1 MVFQSLYRRFRPQTF
16 NEVVGQEHL
25 VNALKNA
32 IVEDRVGHAYL
43 LSGPRGTGKTST
55 ARILAKALNCEQLDA
70 GEPCGHCD
78 SCVSIE
84 NGSSMD
90 LIELDAASNNRVE
103 NVREITSNAALGSPG
118 RRKVYLLDEVHMLS
132 TAASNALLKT
142 LEEPPSHVV
151 FILATTDPQK
161 VLPTIRSRTQHVEL
175 SLINVDLLSMHVRN
189 IAERSEIDISDEI
202 VNYVV
207 NRGMGSVRDT
217 LSALDQVVAAGG
229 IPEERVSVTELLR
242 AIADRD
248 LVAAMSAVA
257 SATAGGVEPRD
268 FSERTARSLRDM
280 FLIGAGVTPTQIFD
294 DEAQALR
301 ELATSMGRALNVQA
315 LEVIGSAL
323 VDMRNASD
331 PRIILD
337 VSLVRLLGSHVEA
350 TQLVTTTGSESNKI
364 PNTAG
369 EVANFDLD
377 RKGASAAREA
387 ITNAKSA
394 SQKAET
400 PVAAPLTP
408 IPPPPVVQSE
418 IVAHPPEQQSKS
430 EALEEEFADDVSP
443 VGEDVA
449 VSYSQIDQIWT
460 KEVLP
465 VLAPKVRARFQA
477 SRLVGVEGQTVIFA
491 LPNPVHRDRCEQL
504 KTEVGLA
511 LSKVVGTSILLS
523 LESSQEND
531 FNESEKVA
539 PSENIIDQI
548 DDNIRAEL
556 EDAPPDNRTSVDRFQ
571 DAFPGA
577 IVIDDG
583 DLP

>member
-301 ELATSMGRALNVQA
+301 ELAKSMGRALNVQA

-418 IVAHPPEQQSKS
+418 IATHPPEQQSKS

-504 KTEVGLA
+504 KTEVELA

>member
-55 ARILAKALNCEQLDA
+55 ARILAKALNCEYLDV
-70 GEPCGHCD
+70 GEPCGDCD

-84 NGSSMD
+84 NGNSMD

-118 RRKVYLLDEVHMLS
+118 QRKVYLLDEVHMLS

-161 VLPTIRSRTQHVEL
+161 VLPTIRSRTQHIEL
-175 SLINVDLLSMHVRN
+175 SLINVDVLSLHVRN
-189 IAERSEIDISDEI
+189 IAERSEIDISDEF

-229 IPEERVSVTELLR
+229 IPEERVSVAELIR
-242 AIADRD
+242 AIAAKD

-257 SATAGGVEPRD
+257 SAIAEGVEPRD

-280 FLIGAGVTPTQIFD
+280 FLIGAGVIPTQIFD
-294 DEAQALR
+294 DEVKVLR
-301 ELATSMGRALNVQA
+301 ELVASMGRALNVQS

-331 PRIILD
+331 PRIVLD
-337 VSLVRLLGSHVEA
+337 VALVRLLGSHVEA
-350 TQLVTTTGSESNKI
+350 TQLVTTTGLESNSTSNI
-364 PNTAG
+364 VG
-369 EVANFDLD
+369 EIGKSDPV
-377 RKGASAAREA
+377 RKGALAAREA
-387 ITNAKSA
+387 ISNAKSV
-394 SQKAET
+394 SQKSDA
-400 PVAAPLTP
+400 PVAAPLIA
-408 IPPPPVVQSE
+408 IPPPPVVSEE
-418 IVAHPPEQQSKS
+418 IVAPQLEQPSQS
-430 EALEEEFADDVSP
+430 EALEEEFADDSP
-443 VGEDVA
+443 PAGDDIVL
-449 VSYSQIDQIWT
+449 SYAHIEQIWT

-465 VLAPKVRARFQA
+465 ALAPKVRARFQA
-477 SRLVGVEGQTVIFA
+477 SRLVGVEGQTISFA
-491 LPNPVHRDRCEQL
+491 LPNPVHRERCEQL
-504 KTEVGLA
+504 KNEVELA
-511 LSKVVGTSILLS
+511 LSMVIGTSVLLS
-523 LESSQEND
+523 LASSQEND
-531 FNESEKVA
+531 SNDIAKVA
-539 PSENIIDQI
+539 SSENIVDQT
-548 DDNIRAEL
+548 DDSILAEL

-577 IVIDDG
+577 IVVDDG
-583 DLP
+583 DSP

>member
-70 GEPCGHCD
+70 GEPCGDCD

-103 NVREITSNAALGSPG
+103 NVRDITSNAALGSPG

-161 VLPTIRSRTQHVEL
+161 VLPTIRSRTQHIEL
-175 SLINVDLLSMHVRN
+175 SLINVDLLSLHVRN
-189 IAERSEIDISDEI
+189 IAERSEITVSDEI

-229 IPEERVSVTELLR
+229 IPQERVSVAELIR
-242 AIADRD
+242 AIADKD

-257 SATAGGVEPRD
+257 SATAEGVEPRD

-280 FLIGAGVTPTQIFD
+280 FLIGAGVIPTQIFD
-294 DEAQALR
+294 DEVEALR
-301 ELATSMGRALNVQA
+301 ESAVSMGRALNVQA

-337 VSLVRLLGSHVEA
+337 VALVRLLGSHVEV
-350 TQLVTTTGSESNKI
+350 TQLDVTTGSEVNPT
-364 PNTAG
+364 PNAVG
-369 EVANFDLD
+369 EVAKSGLV

-387 ITNAKSA
+387 ISNAKSV
-394 SQKAET
+394 SQKTET
-400 PVAAPLTP
+400 LVEAPLIS
-408 IPPPPVVQSE
+408 IPPPPVVNAQ
-418 IVAHPPEQQSKS
+418 IVAHPTEEPSQS
-430 EALEEEFADDVSP
+430 EALEKECADDLSSDDE
-443 VGEDVA
+443 GIA
-449 VSYSQIDQIWT
+449 LSYAHIEQIWT
-460 KEVLP
+460 KEILP
-465 VLAPKVRARFQA
+465 TLAPKVRARFQA

-491 LPNPVHRDRCEQL
+491 LPNPVHRERCEQL
-504 KTEVGLA
+504 KTEVELA
-511 LSKVVGTSILLS
+511 LSKVVGTSVLLS

-531 FNESEKVA
+531 SNESEKVA
-539 PSENIIDQI
+539 SGENIIDQT
-548 DDNIRAEL
+548 DDSVFAEL
-556 EDAPPDNRTSVDRFQ
+556 KDAPPDNRTSVDRFQ

-577 IVIDDG
+577 IVLDDG
-583 DLP
+583 D

>member
-55 ARILAKALNCEQLDA
+55 ARILAKALNCEHLDV
-70 GEPCGHCD
+70 GEPCGDCD

-84 NGSSMD
+84 NGNSMD

-118 RRKVYLLDEVHMLS
+118 QRKVYLLDEVHMLS

-161 VLPTIRSRTQHVEL
+161 VLPTIRSRTQHIEL
-175 SLINVDLLSMHVRN
+175 SLINVDVLSLHVRN

-229 IPEERVSVTELLR
+229 IPEERVSVAELIR
-242 AIADRD
+242 AIAAKD

-257 SATAGGVEPRD
+257 SAIAEGVEPRD

-280 FLIGAGVTPTQIFD
+280 FLIGAGVIPTQIFD
-294 DEAQALR
+294 DEVKVLR
-301 ELATSMGRALNVQA
+301 ELAASMGRALNVQA

-331 PRIILD
+331 PRIVLD
-337 VSLVRLLGSHVEA
+337 VALVRLLGSHVEA
-350 TQLVTTTGSESNKI
+350 TQLVTTTGLESNSTSNI
-364 PNTAG
+364 VG
-369 EVANFDLD
+369 EIGKSDPV
-377 RKGASAAREA
+377 RKGALAAREA
-387 ITNAKSA
+387 ISNAKSV
-394 SQKAET
+394 SQKSDA
-400 PVAAPLTP
+400 PVAAPLIA
-408 IPPPPVVQSE
+408 IPPPPVVSEE
-418 IVAHPPEQQSKS
+418 IVAPQLEQPSQS
-430 EALEEEFADDVSP
+430 EALEEEFADDPPPAGDDIVLSYVSYRTNMDERSFTCISAQSSSTVSGLSTCRSGWADNQFRAP
-443 VGEDVA
+443 RILCIVSA
-449 VSYSQIDQIWT
+449 VSS
-460 KEVLP
+460 
-465 VLAPKVRARFQA
+465 
-477 SRLVGVEGQTVIFA
+477 
-491 LPNPVHRDRCEQL
+491 
-504 KTEVGLA
+504 
-511 LSKVVGTSILLS
+511 
-523 LESSQEND
+523 
-531 FNESEKVA
+531 
-539 PSENIIDQI
+539 
-548 DDNIRAEL
+548 
-556 EDAPPDNRTSVDRFQ
+556 
-571 DAFPGA
+571 
-577 IVIDDG
+577 
-583 DLP
+583 

>member
-70 GEPCGHCD
+70 GEPCGDCD

-301 ELATSMGRALNVQA
+301 ELAKSMGRALNVQA

-350 TQLVTTTGSESNKI
+350 TQIVTTTGSESNKI
-364 PNTAG
+364 PSTVG
-369 EVANFDLD
+369 ELAKSDLD

-394 SQKAET
+394 SKKAET
-400 PVAAPLTP
+400 PVAAPLIP

-418 IVAHPPEQQSKS
+418 IATHPPEQQSKS

-504 KTEVGLA
+504 KTEVELA

>member
-55 ARILAKALNCEQLDA
+55 ARILAKALNCEHLDA
-70 GEPCGHCD
+70 GEPCGDCD

-161 VLPTIRSRTQHVEL
+161 VLPTIRSRTQHIEL
-175 SLINVDLLSMHVRN
+175 SLINVDLLSLHVRN
-189 IAERSEIDISDEI
+189 IAERSEIKVSDEV

-229 IPEERVSVTELLR
+229 IPEERVSVAELIR
-242 AIADRD
+242 AIAAKD

-257 SATAGGVEPRD
+257 SAIAEGVEPRD

-280 FLIGAGVTPTQIFD
+280 FLIGAGVIPTQIFD
-294 DEAQALR
+294 DEVKILR
-301 ELATSMGRALNVQA
+301 DLAASMGRALNVQA

-331 PRIILD
+331 PRIVLD
-337 VSLVRLLGSHVEA
+337 VSLVRLLGSYVEV
-350 TQLVTTTGSESNKI
+350 TQLVTTTEFESNSI
-364 PNTAG
+364 PNTVG
-369 EVANFDLD
+369 ELGKSDPV

-387 ITNAKSA
+387 ISNAKSV
-394 SQKAET
+394 SQKSES
-400 PVAAPLTP
+400 PVAAPVIS
-408 IPPPPVVQSE
+408 IPPPPVVHAE
-418 IVAHPPEQQSKS
+418 IVPPPVDQQSQS
-430 EALEEEFADDVSP
+430 EALEEEFADDSSP
-443 VGEDVA
+443 VGDDIVL
-449 VSYSQIDQIWT
+449 SYAHIEQIWA
-460 KEVLP
+460 KEILP
-465 VLAPKVRARFQA
+465 ALAPKVRARFQA
-477 SRLVGVEGQTVIFA
+477 SRLVGVEGQKVIFA

-504 KTEVGLA
+504 KTEVELA
-511 LSKVVGTSILLS
+511 LSKVVGTSVLLS
-523 LESSQEND
+523 LESSQEDD

-539 PSENIIDQI
+539 SSENIIDQT
-548 DDNIRAEL
+548 DDSILAEL

-577 IVIDDG
+577 IVVDDG
-583 DLP
+583 DSP

>member
-55 ARILAKALNCEQLDA
+55 ARILAKALNCEHLDA
-70 GEPCGHCD
+70 GEPCGDCD

-84 NGSSMD
+84 NGNSMD

-161 VLPTIRSRTQHVEL
+161 VLPTIRSRTQHIEL
-175 SLINVDLLSMHVRN
+175 SLITVDLLSLHVRN
-189 IAERSEIDISDEI
+189 IAERSEIHVSDEI

-229 IPEERVSVTELLR
+229 IPEERVSVAELIR
-242 AIADRD
+242 AIAAKD

-257 SATAGGVEPRD
+257 SATAEGVEPRD
-268 FSERTARSLRDM
+268 FAERTARSLRDM
-280 FLIGAGVTPTQIFD
+280 FLIGAGVIPTQIFD
-294 DEAQALR
+294 DEVKILR
-301 ELATSMGRALNVQA
+301 DLAASMGRALNVQA

-331 PRIILD
+331 PRIVLD
-337 VSLVRLLGSHVEA
+337 VSLVRLLGSDVEA
-350 TQLVTTTGSESNKI
+350 TRLVATTEFESNSI
-364 PNTAG
+364 TNTV
-369 EVANFDLD
+369 EELVKSDPV
-377 RKGASAAREA
+377 RKGSSAAREA
-387 ITNAKSA
+387 INNAKSV
-394 SQKAET
+394 SQKSEA
-400 PVAAPLTP
+400 PVVAPVIR
-408 IPPPPVVQSE
+408 IPPPPVVHSE
-418 IVAHPPEQQSKS
+418 IVAPPIEQPSQS
-430 EALEEEFADDVSP
+430 EALEEEFADDPSP
-443 VGEDVA
+443 VGDDIVL
-449 VSYSQIDQIWT
+449 SYAHIEQIWT
-460 KEVLP
+460 KEILP
-465 VLAPKVRARFQA
+465 ALAPKVRARFQA
-477 SRLVGVEGQTVIFA
+477 SRLVGVDGQTITFA
-491 LPNPVHRDRCEQL
+491 LPNPVHRERCEQL
-504 KTEVGLA
+504 KTEVELA
-511 LSKVVGTSILLS
+511 LSKVVGTSVLLS
-523 LESSQEND
+523 LESSQESD
-531 FNESEKVA
+531 FNEIEKVV
-539 PSENIIDQI
+539 SIENVTDQT
-548 DDNIRAEL
+548 DDTILAEL
-556 EDAPPDNRTSVDRFQ
+556 EDAPPDDRTSVDRFQ

-577 IVIDDG
+577 IVVDDG
-583 DLP
+583 DSP